1 MTRRVNSK
9 LIGAFIIGAM
19 ALGVGALLV
28 LARGT
33 FFEQTVPV
41 VMFFD
46 GDVNGLPAGA
56 PIAFRGVKVG
66 QITRI
71 HIQVGSGGKVAVYG
85 RFERKQLP
93 GPDPQRVLQEL
104 VQKGLRAQLAE
115 QSLVTGQLYVGLN
128 LLPSTPARRFGFDA
142 AAFEIPTVPSELQ
155 VVTQRGTT
163 LLAKLESLDLPRLVD
178 AVAAAADGI
187 KAGVRSP
194 QVVEALRSV
203 TAFFIDADKLAREAG
218 PLVTSLKVTSDSLR
232 ATSDTSRQVVV
243 DTAREVRALA
253 EDLTRTADSAQ
264 ALLSDG
270 RRLLGDVN
278 ARVAPLASSVM
289 SMSEE
294 VKVASERAQE
304 VLRGVNGALAEESPL
319 GQQMREAIREL
330 TGASRSLRV
339 LASSLAEHPEAVVW
353 GRRRGGS

>member
-1 MTRRVNSK
+1 MTKRANSK

-19 ALGVGALLV
+19 ALGAGALLV

-41 VMFFD
+41 AMFFD

-71 HIQVGSGGKVAVYG
+71 HIQVGSGGKIAVYG

-128 LLPSTPARRFGFDA
+128 LLPSTPARQFGFDA
-142 AAFEIPTVPSELQ
+142 TAFEIPTVPSELQ
-155 VVTQRGTT
+155 LVTQRGTQ
-163 LLAKLESLDLPRLVD
+163 LLAKLESVDFPRLVD
-178 AVAAAADGI
+178 TVAAAAEGI
-187 KAGVRSP
+187 KAGVHSP
-194 QVVEALRSV
+194 QLTAALRSV
-203 TAFFIDADKLAREAG
+203 SAFFVDADKLARQAG
-218 PLVTSLKVTSDSLR
+218 PLLASFKETSDSLR
-232 ATSDTSRQVVV
+232 ATSDTSRQLVA
-243 DTAREVRALA
+243 DTAQEVRALA
-253 EDLTRTADSAQ
+253 DSLTRTSDSAQ
-264 ALLSDG
+264 GFLVEGQQLFQ
-270 RRLLGDVN
+270 DVH
-278 ARVAPLASSVM
+278 AKVDPLAASVM
-289 SMSEE
+289 NMSEE

-304 VLRGVNGALAEESPL
+304 MLGGVNGALTEESPL

-339 LASSLAEHPEAVVW
+339 LASFLEEHPEAVVW
-353 GRRRGGS
+353 GRRRGGP

>member
-1 MTRRVNSK
+1 MSKRASPK

-19 ALGVGALLV
+19 ALAAGGVLA

-71 HIQVGSGGKVAVYG
+71 HIQVGSGGKIAVYG

-93 GPDPQRVLQEL
+93 GPDPQRTLQVL
-104 VQKGLRAQLAE
+104 VQEGLRAQLAE

-128 LLPSTPARRFGFDA
+128 LLPSTPARQFGFDT

-155 VVTQRGTT
+155 MVTQRGTQ

-178 AVAAAADGI
+178 TVAAAAEGI
-187 KAGVRSP
+187 KEGIRSP
-194 QVVEALRSV
+194 QVVEALQSV
-203 TAFFIDADKLAREAG
+203 TAFFVDADKLARQAG
-218 PLVTSLKVTSDSLR
+218 PLLASLKETSGSLR
-232 ATSDTSRQVVV
+232 ATSDTSRQVVA
-243 DTAREVRALA
+243 DTAQEVRALA
-253 EDLTRTADSAQ
+253 GSLTRTSDSAQ
-264 ALLSDG
+264 ALLGDG
-270 RRLLGDVN
+270 HRLVRDVN
-278 ARVAPLASSVM
+278 ARVAPLATSVM

-304 VLRGVNGALAEESPL
+304 ALGGVNGALAEESPL

-339 LASSLAEHPEAVVW
+339 LAGFLEEHPEAVVW
-353 GRRRGGS
+353 GKRRGGS